1 MNSEIFLVN
10 VGHDHVGH
18 SLAVPLWGHMAD
30 ALDGHELQAIILL
43 SVARDLAISKPGSPG
58 FSDGPVKLLDP
69 SLGAVGG
76 DGTISVARVEHKT
89 SLIAK
94 DLVDPL

>member
-1 MNSEIFLVN
+1 VNSEIFLVN

-43 SVARDLAISKPGSPG
+43 SVA
-58 FSDGPVKLLDP
+58 
-69 SLGAVGG
+69 
-76 DGTISVARVEHKT
+76 
-89 SLIAK
+89 
-94 DLVDPL
+94 